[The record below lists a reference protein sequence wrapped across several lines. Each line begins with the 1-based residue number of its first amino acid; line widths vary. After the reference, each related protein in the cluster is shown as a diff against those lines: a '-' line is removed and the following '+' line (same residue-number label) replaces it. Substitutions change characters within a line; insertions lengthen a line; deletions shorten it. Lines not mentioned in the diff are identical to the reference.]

1 MANVKVKG
9 LSDNFFIK
17 LCSLRRN
24 KTWYK
29 MRKLTK
35 FSCNETGNLEGEHEK
50 GGWGSGSSL
59 FLACTHLGMPFQL
72 PKQSSGNR
80 I

>member
-35 FSCNETGNLEGEHEK
+35 FTYNHKLLSKNINGTLVTNIIF
-50 GGWGSGSSL
+50 
-59 FLACTHLGMPFQL
+59 FLKDCV
-72 PKQSSGNR
+72 SWN
-80 I
+80 

>member
-29 MRKLTK
+29 MRKL
-35 FSCNETGNLEGEHEK
+35 SLNL
-50 GGWGSGSSL
+50 
-59 FLACTHLGMPFQL
+59 P
-72 PKQSSGNR
+72 